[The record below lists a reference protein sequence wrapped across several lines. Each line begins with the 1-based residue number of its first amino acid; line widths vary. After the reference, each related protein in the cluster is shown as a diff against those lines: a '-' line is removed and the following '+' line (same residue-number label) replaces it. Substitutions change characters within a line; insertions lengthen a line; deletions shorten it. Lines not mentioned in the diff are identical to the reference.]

1 MSPHAFS
8 EGTIQIAIAVLL
20 AMVVVASFIH
30 AKHEVRKVWRRLREE
45 LRELGR
51 GKWSLKIRLCIAA
64 VAYILVISSHVP
76 WYFYEFLAR
85 AFWHG
90 VTTTV

>member
-1 MSPHAFS
+1 VNAHVFS
-8 EGTIQIAIAVLL
+8 EDAVQIAIAALL
-20 AMVVVASFIH
+20 AMVVIASFIH
-30 AKHEVRKVWRRLREE
+30 AKHEVRKAWRRLREE

-51 GKWSLKIRLCIAA
+51 GKWGLKIRRCTAA

-76 WYFYEFLAR
+76 WYFYELLAR

-90 VTTTV
+90 VTTV